1 MSTIMEGVPVA
12 QETEVL
18 AKAQRRR
25 GELALN
31 GLREDALLA
40 HALDCPRLAAYLL
53 IARMRWAQSVRAK
66 AQSWE
71 VRDERLDWP
80 DPELTHIRLH
90 RTIYYS
96 LGDAFVSE
104 P

>member
-1 MSTIMEGVPVA
+1 MTRCSRTRYTAAGS
-12 QETEVL
+12 
-18 AKAQRRR
+18 QRI
-25 GELALN
+25 
-31 GLREDALLA
+31 
-40 HALDCPRLAAYLL
+40 CI

-71 VRDERLDWP
+71 VRDERLDCP

-96 LGDAFVSE
+96 LAA
-104 P
+104 